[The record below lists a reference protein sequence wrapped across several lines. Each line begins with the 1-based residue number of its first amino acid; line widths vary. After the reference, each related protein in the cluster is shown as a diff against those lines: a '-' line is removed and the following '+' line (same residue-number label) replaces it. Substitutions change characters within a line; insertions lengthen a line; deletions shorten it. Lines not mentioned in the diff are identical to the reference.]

1 MATATD
7 PHAPPA
13 PTWGPMK
20 RLLFR
25 LAFAYLVLSTLPFP
39 LNHAWHLAGLPEPVK
54 SIATCGS
61 QASQWYTGLWHGPV
75 AWVGERVFGVNVAI
89 LTSNDDTTYHYVKT
103 FCHLVLAAAVAVVW
117 TLLSRNRTGYARLHL
132 GLRVYLRFALASW
145 LIEYASF
152 KVIKTQFADPE
163 LSRLL
168 QPVGEM
174 SPMRLLWTFMGASE
188 GYTVFTGLG
197 ELLAGL
203 LLTFRRTTLL
213 GALLSV
219 AIMTH
224 VLALNLCYDL
234 PVKLFSFQL
243 LLLAVFL
250 TLPDLPR
257 LINLFLLG
265 RPAGAVEVHRLFRR
279 PWLDRTAAAVRTAL
293 VVGFAGLLLANAYQ
307 ARRASG
313 DLRPRPPLYGA
324 WFVEEFVL
332 GGEARPPLTTD
343 PVRWQRLVVEDPRW
357 VSVRFM
363 NQSRAI
369 YDQALDPDSRTLT
382 LTKPGDPAWK
392 AILTVGQ
399 PEEEVLTLEG
409 TLDGKRIRVKMRRA
423 DESRFLLINRGFR
436 WINERP
442 FLR

>member
-1 MATATD
+1 MATATAPHTPPD
-7 PHAPPA
+7 PA
-13 PTWGPMK
+13 WGPMK

-25 LAFAYLVLSTLPFP
+25 FAFAYLVLSTLPFP
-39 LNHAWHLAGLPEPVK
+39 LNHAWHLAGLPEPAK
-54 SIATCGS
+54 SIVNLGS
-61 QASQWYTGLWHGPV
+61 QVAGWYTDLWHGPV
-75 AWVGERVFGVNVAI
+75 ALVGERVFGVNVAI
-89 LTSNDDTTYHYVKT
+89 ITSNDDTTYHYVKT

-117 TLLSRNRTGYARLHL
+117 TLLARNRTGYARLHR

-152 KVIKTQFADPE
+152 KVIKTQFADPG

-213 GALLSV
+213 GALLSI

-224 VLALNLCYDL
+224 VLALNLCYDV

-257 LINLFLLG
+257 LANLFLLG
-265 RPAGAVEVHRLFRR
+265 RPAEAVEVHRLFRR
-279 PWLDRTAAAVRTAL
+279 PWLDRAAAAVRTTL
-293 VVGFAGLLLANAYQ
+293 VLGFAGLLLAQ
-307 ARRASG
+307 AHHSRHTSG
-313 DLRPRPPLYGA
+313 DLRPRPPLYGV

-332 GGEARPPLTTD
+332 GGEDRPPLTTD
-343 PVRWQRLVVEDPRW
+343 ATRWQRLIVEDPRW
-357 VSVRFM
+357 VSVQFM
-363 NQSRAI
+363 NQSRAT
-369 YDQALDPDSRTLT
+369 YDQTLDPDSRTLT
-382 LTKPGDPAWK
+382 LEKSGDPAWK
-392 AILTVGQ
+392 ATLTYGQ
-399 PEEEVLTLEG
+399 PEADVLTLEG
-409 TLDGKRIRVKMRRA
+409 TLAGKRIRVRCRRA
-423 DESRFLLINRGFR
+423 DESRFLLITRGFH
-436 WINERP
+436 WINEGP